1 MKTKP
6 SRAFPALGLIL
17 PAMLLPSI
25 LTAAPVQRFTS
36 KDTYHIYY
44 GVWDSTL
51 INKVQQDGKKVVIVE
66 PTNITRA
73 QVADLQDGLDGV
85 LGTADDI
92 RVYAY
97 ISFGED
103 NRPSIYERDA
113 NGDIVRDAYG
123 IPQLKTV
130 PGGTGPRLDPRYDI
144 GTGQIVGTLADC
156 VDENGDPLPGQASP
170 GGSGYPSYYID
181 SYADHFPNGP
191 TGYGARPKLDGKPDC
206 NPEWLRAYVNV
217 GDSAWFEVLKTKTQ
231 AVDGQ
236 CGLDEILTTTVGKG
250 LGCDGVFTDT
260 TDTCAPDAWNT
271 VTQAEWTAPG
281 WRKLM
286 QRVRNAYPTKFI
298 LQNRGTF
305 FFNPAFEHYNY
316 TTRPY
321 VDGVFFESYSGDSND
336 FDVRSPFFLQNK
348 YEVGFR
354 LSAEADRV
362 DGFTVFSHSY
372 NEPRAY
378 WLTPAIDGSVTE
390 WPAETK
396 LQVNAGT
403 VPVDAGAIN
412 AVYACNDANYLYL
425 RISTDAGTD
434 LNTADFNLYIDTDDV
449 ADDGLDVSADGYE
462 PTGAGA
468 RIRSE
473 LLYQNGGLY
482 SQDTGV
488 FNVGFVGS
496 ATVSANAGKTEWE
509 IRIPRNLTHPGTHS
523 RYPNQPVFGAD
534 GSHILMLLALEVG
547 GTTQYFPRIAQDG
560 FEKNLG
566 YRFEQATGSV
576 YDQDFVESQKVQGWP
591 LYQTDKFLSHA
602 PNTRAIVWNAV
613 NSDNDPPV
621 WSTTGNGFTP
631 RGATSFAPVRAG
643 IQAAIPDD
651 GAVIVRWDTASDQS
665 RPVRYKIYYAPASPP
680 PSTVDLNAAPWQ
692 NTGYIAGTP
701 PADYAYPVDLSTAVA
716 NEHRVTG
723 LTNGTAYTFI
733 VRAAD
738 SGATVREEN
747 NTVSLTATPRK
758 SSGSAYAGIT
768 IDGVFSD
775 WPVEALV
782 WSDPSGDHGSAPSD
796 LKAVWMANDRDYL
809 YFRIDTWNTHDF
821 HAQGNNLY
829 LDADRSL
836 GTGFDPFAAGLLGSE
851 LLMQGDGLYS
861 QKQGNWNDGHV
872 ASVAIAPYATA
883 ATSWEWRIPR
893 DLVHPAGAGGGAVFD
908 STGFKYLVT
917 SGSSSSDETSAVL
930 SYTIAPPSVK
940 ATITVDGNGADWPS
954 IAKVYDDASGD
965 HAGAPSDVK
974 AVWMANDAD
983 YFYLRVDTWNA
994 HNYAAYYNNTYIDAD
1009 LSSATGF
1016 QPHGLSFGSELLLQN
1031 GGVYGQKNG
1040 GWNEGVATSPSGKS
1054 VSMAP
1059 TSGAATTWEW
1069 RIPRDLVHPSAGG
1082 PVFPS
1087 GTGALRLLVTSDTT
1101 GAAELAPDNPA
1112 TVEIRY
1118 VPAP

>member
-1 MKTKP
+1 MYPKFNNAL
-6 SRAFPALGLIL
+6 RASLLGAFALVSC
-17 PAMLLPSI
+17 AS
-25 LTAAPVQRFTS
+25 APFARADAPIQRFS
-36 KDTYHIYY
+36 ARDPYYIYY
-44 GVWDSTL
+44 GTWSSALLST
-51 INKVQQDGKKVVIVE
+51 VQANGYKLVIVE
-66 PTNITRA
+66 PRVMTRA
-73 QVADLQDGLDGV
+73 QIADLQNGADNI
-85 LGTADDI
+85 LGTEDDI
-92 RVYAY
+92 RVVGY

-103 NRPSIYERDA
+103 NRPGIYETDA
-113 NGDIVRDAYG
+113 NGNYVHVDGHRVIKPVS
-123 IPQLKTV
+123 
-130 PGGTGPRLDPRYDI
+130 GGTGPRVDPRGASPAPGTLGDTLNPDGTASLGLPSPA
-144 GTGQIVGTLADC
+144 GTGY
-156 VDENGDPLPGQASP
+156 ASFYLDNP
-170 GGSGYPSYYID
+170 PY
-181 SYADHFPNGP
+181 
-191 TGYGARPKLDGKPDC
+191 DGKPDF
-206 NPEWLRAYVNV
+206 NGEFAGAYVNA
-217 GDSAWFEVLKTKTQ
+217 GDPAWFDVLKTMTY
-231 AVDGQ
+231 AVDGNS
-236 CGLDEILTTTVGKG
+236 GLDEILTTTVGKG
-250 LGCDGVFTDT
+250 LGCDGIFIDT
-260 TDTCAPDAWNT
+260 MDTCAPNSFSPAL
-271 VTQAEWTAPG
+271 QFEWTQPG
-281 WRKLM
+281 YRQLLQTVRTTYPGKLL
-286 QRVRNAYPTKFI
+286 V
-298 LQNRGTF
+298 QNRATF
-305 FFNPAFEHYNY
+305 FFNPEFEAYDF
-316 TTRPY
+316 TPRPF
-321 VDGVFFESYSGDSND
+321 VDVVMFESYYADSND
-336 FDVRSPFFLQNK
+336 TDTISPYFLDSK
-348 YEVGFR
+348 YRVGMK
-354 LSAEADRV
+354 LSAEADRA
-362 DGFTVFSHSY
+362 DGFSVIALGY
-372 NEPRAY
+372 REPRAVRA
-378 WLTPAIDGSVTE
+378 TITVNGNVSD
-390 WPAETK
+390 WPAESR
-396 LQVNAGT
+396 LQSNGEF
-403 VPVDAGAIN
+403 PDAGAIN